1 MAINL
6 PAGYDLGPAI
16 RKQGVGDALN
26 AMVGGM
32 ERGQRIGQGFV
43 NTELA
48 IRDQMEQEKAAR
60 RKEAIDEA
68 ALLEAAA
75 WEAGTQD
82 IGGPG
87 HLLRTRG
94 SRRSSGGTTG
104 GYSQALS
111 AGAPIGISRAEAA
124 EAMALQQ
131 QAAIEQDAVNR
142 AAMMGERSRLQEA
155 LDDARIDWDNAE
167 GRHVAGVAGS
177 QFPGALDEGEVMAAL
192 NALKQ
197 DAGAAPV
204 GPEYVVKEGD
214 SLSAIAR
221 ELGIP
226 LEELSALNRGLTHPE
241 QASEG
246 RLAGE
251 PRIHPGETGERRK
264 LLVGENLLYPGE
276 KLALPGA
283 PTDPSPVAAAVGSP
297 AAGGSRPVSELQA
310 AIGAYDK
317 SIEALPQPKPVSKN
331 PFHTRFGKNKLPD
344 PKAVAS
350 AVRLASKGDYG
361 MINEIAGRPVKKSE
375 LEGLYS
381 DYEGYIVDVE
391 TFGRAKVVS
400 DREKKLIEEEAKVQ
414 KDNESKRE
422 TLMTGITLSLGEGG
436 RSGLTEEQIGDLA
449 GGIADTWLLD
459 KALGSAQ
466 LSNLLKM
473 GTEDRATAALIAK
486 KSRASRRK
494 STAELQGLYP
504 GLNVKYYDAARA
516 ADAALDTWLGQLNTL
531 EERRTGGADP
541 EAIKLLQLGVDAAY
555 NNYTRVRDDFK
566 DVSGRAHKAK
576 TDEEK
581 ATLRVKR
588 IEEMAKAIKSGKVT
602 PEAVKS
608 RAIDRY
614 GSAEGSS
621 IAAAAA
627 EMAKET
633 SEATSGGGTKTPPL
647 GDGARGGEPEA
658 PQDSPNGL
666 DKRIREL
673 RGEGIGLGAFSQK
686 GRLGQAFDAAF
697 TDKHRPLALLERD
710 LEDLLRERKTPQLR
724 DSPGL
729 EKRIEDKV
737 AEIEAWYAS
746 SEGRELKDIYKAQ
759 RLLRTQ

>member
-32 ERGQRIGQGFV
+32 ERGQRIGTGFV

-60 RKEAIDEA
+60 RKEAFDEA

-87 HLLRTRG
+87 HLLRTGGR
-94 SRRSSGGTTG
+94 RRSSGGTTG

-124 EAMALQQ
+124 EAMALEQ
-131 QAAIEQDAVNR
+131 QAAIEQDAANR
-142 AAMMGERSRLQEA
+142 AAMMGERSRLQAAFEQA
-155 LDDARIDWDNAE
+155 AAEQASLD
-167 GRHVAGVAGS
+167 
-177 QFPGALDEGEVMAAL
+177 Q
-192 NALKQ
+192 
-197 DAGAAPV
+197 GAAPQ
-204 GPEYVVKEGD
+204 GTD
-214 SLSAIAR
+214 
-221 ELGIP
+221 
-226 LEELSALNRGLTHPE
+226 SALTDYINRPAVFLP
-241 QASEG
+241 QSRLREG
-246 RLAGE
+246 LAGTIDADVEMRGGTAGQHGGESGWWIRPEDSEEFLARSIPDEGSVFAPLARGRAQMRPPQE
-251 PRIHPGETGERRK
+251 PAG
-264 LLVGENLLYPGE
+264 
-276 KLALPGA
+276 
-283 PTDPSPVAAAVGSP
+283 PT
-297 AAGGSRPVSELQA
+297 SRPVSELQA

-317 SIEALPQPKPVSKN
+317 SLEALPQPKPVSKN

-391 TFGRAKVVS
+391 TFGRAKIVS

-414 KDNESKRE
+414 MDNESKRE
-422 TLMTGITLSLGEGG
+422 TLMAGIKLSLGEGG
-436 RSGLTEEQIGDLA
+436 RSGLTEEQISDLA

-486 KSRASRRK
+486 EDRSSRK
-494 STAELQGLYP
+494 KGTAELQGLYP

-541 EAIKLLQLGVDAAY
+541 EAIKLLQLGAAAAY
-555 NNYTRVRDDFK
+555 NNYERVRDDFK
-566 DVSGRAHKAK
+566 SVSGRMHKPKPDGASDKANEENIKNIAK
-576 TDEEK
+576 KLSEGMSEK
-581 ATLRVKR
+581 AMRAGVIKTFGEVKGGQLVDAAVKR
-588 IEEMAKAIKSGKVT
+588 VAD
-602 PEAVKS
+602 EA
-608 RAIDRY
+608 
-614 GSAEGSS
+614 
-621 IAAAAA
+621 
-627 EMAKET
+627 
-633 SEATSGGGTKTPPL
+633 SEATS
-647 GDGARGGEPEA
+647 GDGARGGDPEEVRTA
-658 PQDSPNGL
+658 TDAALSVPLTPEGRQKKKAMERQRKTKILTD
-666 DKRIREL
+666 REERALGRAKGRAMQLIDRLNADNPERSFEGPVSEDEARSVLKDLAAKDWAAAAGEAEEIKAL
-673 RGEGIGLGAFSQK
+673 REGIEEHFGITAVEPIR
-686 GRLGQAFDAAF
+686 GRKF
-697 TDKHRPLALLERD
+697 
-710 LEDLLRERKTPQLR
+710 
-724 DSPGL
+724 
-729 EKRIEDKV
+729 
-737 AEIEAWYAS
+737 
-746 SEGRELKDIYKAQ
+746 
-759 RLLRTQ
+759 

>member
-1 MAINL
+1 MAIDL
-6 PAGYDLGPAI
+6 PVGYDLGPAI

-26 AMVGGM
+26 ALVGGM

-48 IRDQMEQEKAAR
+48 IRDQTEQEKAAR

-68 ALLEAAA
+68 ALLEAAD

-82 IGGPG
+82 IMGPG

-94 SRRSSGGTTG
+94 RRRSSGGTAG

-131 QAAIEQDAVNR
+131 QAAIEQDAANR

-155 LDDARIDWDNAE
+155 LDNARIDWDNAE
-167 GRHVAGVAGS
+167 GRLVGSSAGTQV
-177 QFPGALDEGEVMAAL
+177 PGALEGVA
-192 NALKQ
+192 NAL
-197 DAGAAPV
+197 AAAP
-204 GPEYVVKEGD
+204 PEYIVKEGD
-214 SLSAIAR
+214 SLSGIAR

-241 QASEG
+241 QASAG

-276 KLALPGA
+276 RLALSGA
-283 PTDPSPVAAAVGSP
+283 PADLGSMAGSP
-297 AAGGSRPVSELQA
+297 AAEGVRPVSELQA

-317 SIEALPQPKPVSKN
+317 SLEALPQPKPVSKN

-391 TFGRAKVVS
+391 TFGRAKIVS

-414 KDNESKRE
+414 MDNESKRE
-422 TLMTGITLSLGEGG
+422 TLMAGIKLSLGEGG
-436 RSGLTEEQIGDLA
+436 RSGLTEEQISDLA

-459 KALGSAQ
+459 KTLGQNQ
-466 LSNLLKM
+466 LNNLLKQ
-473 GTEDRATAALIAK
+473 GTEGRAIAAQIAK
-486 KSRASRRK
+486 EGRASRRK
-494 STAELQGLYP
+494 ATAELQGIYP
-504 GLNVKYYDAARA
+504 GLDVKYYDAARA

-541 EAIKLLQLGVDAAY
+541 EAIKLLQVGVAAAY
-555 NNYTRVRDDFK
+555 NNYRRVRDDFK
-566 DVSGRAHKAK
+566 SVSGRMHKPK
-576 TDEEK
+576 TDEEA

-633 SEATSGGGTKTPPL
+633 SEATSG
-647 GDGARGGEPEA
+647 DGARGGEPEIPKSLERPIEPSA
-658 PQDSPNGL
+658 RLPETREDWEAK
-666 DKRIREL
+666 KRADEESRKAANRTQEAAKEEEIGKEREVVLAEL
-673 RGEGIGLGAFSQK
+673 RGI
-686 GRLGQAFDAAF
+686 
-697 TDKHRPLALLERD
+697 
-710 LEDLLRERKTPQLR
+710 RETINN
-724 DSPGL
+724 PGSG
-729 EKRIEDKV
+729 KV
-737 AEIEAWYAS
+737 SGPATV
-746 SEGRELKDIYKAQ
+746 
-759 RLLRTQ
+759 RLLRKLRSIPANEESRLLDEQLSSWLTERGFRAR